1 LVNALSVFNKVD
13 SNMYTVVIASV
24 ILNILLIFAVIKL
37 YRRVDYEPSFLPTI
51 FYHMIKYIRHHG
63 SWNEMEFM
71 RDELRRVL
79 NEIDIIR
86 HDAGNVRLR
95 KTKPVRD
102 A

>member
-1 LVNALSVFNKVD
+1 
-13 SNMYTVVIASV
+13 MYTVVIASV
-24 ILNILLIFAVIKL
+24 ILNILLLFAIIKL
-37 YRRVDYEPSFLPTI
+37 YRRNRVDYAPSFLPTI
-51 FYHMIKYIRHHG
+51 FYHMTKYIRHSG

-79 NEIDIIR
+79 NEIDVIR

>member
-1 LVNALSVFNKVD
+1 MGSCAAPSAKGDDKFI
-13 SNMYTVVIASV
+13 TT
-24 ILNILLIFAVIKL
+24 
-37 YRRVDYEPSFLPTI
+37 DYLQQCPI
-51 FYHMIKYIRHHG
+51 FYHMTKYIRHSG

>member
-1 LVNALSVFNKVD
+1 
-13 SNMYTVVIASV
+13 
-24 ILNILLIFAVIKL
+24 
-37 YRRVDYEPSFLPTI
+37 
-51 FYHMIKYIRHHG
+51 
-63 SWNEMEFM
+63 MEFM

-79 NEIDIIR
+79 NEVDIIR

>member
-1 LVNALSVFNKVD
+1 
-13 SNMYTVVIASV
+13 MYTVVIASV
-24 ILNILLIFAVIKL
+24 ILNILLLFAVIKL
-37 YRRVDYEPSFLPTI
+37 YRRNRVDYEPSFLPTI
-51 FYHMIKYIRHHG
+51 FYHMTKYIRHSG

-71 RDELRRVL
+71 REELRRVL